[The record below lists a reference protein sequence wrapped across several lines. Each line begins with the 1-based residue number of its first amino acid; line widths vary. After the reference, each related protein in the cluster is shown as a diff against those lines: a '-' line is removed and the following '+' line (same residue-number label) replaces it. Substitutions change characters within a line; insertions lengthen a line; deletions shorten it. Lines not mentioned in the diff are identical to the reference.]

1 MQIGRMA
8 AEFYRMKIA
17 LELKVQKQIQKVDND
32 STELSVQLATIAVQT
47 SADAVSAAVHLA
59 TSQCTVWLL
68 SAHCAVVLAR
78 VYTCVQLR
86 AAACACGDLIP
97 NKFTHNTDTQD
108 CGQRNIL
115 RGLGKYHNNY
125 YYYDGHTASVQIQ
138 LMEQLVCCQEAPCW
152 PILCCHEAGSDGC
165 WARTR
170 VSQTSCDFR
179 QSQFPVRAASTQHH
193 VLRPRNHLDVYCS
206 LTAL

>member
-17 LELKVQKQIQKVDND
+17 LKLKVDND

-78 VYTCVQLR
+78 VYTCV
-86 AAACACGDLIP
+86 
-97 NKFTHNTDTQD
+97 
-108 CGQRNIL
+108 
-115 RGLGKYHNNY
+115 
-125 YYYDGHTASVQIQ
+125 
-138 LMEQLVCCQEAPCW
+138 
-152 PILCCHEAGSDGC
+152 
-165 WARTR
+165 
-170 VSQTSCDFR
+170 
-179 QSQFPVRAASTQHH
+179 
-193 VLRPRNHLDVYCS
+193 
-206 LTAL
+206 

>member
-59 TSQCTVWLL
+59 TLQCTVHSL
-68 SAHCAVVLAR
+68 AAVLGR

-97 NKFTHNTDTQD
+97 NKFTHNTDT
-108 CGQRNIL
+108 RL
-115 RGLGKYHNNY
+115 RTEEHF
-125 YYYDGHTASVQIQ
+125 
-138 LMEQLVCCQEAPCW
+138 
-152 PILCCHEAGSDGC
+152 AGS
-165 WARTR
+165 R
-170 VSQTSCDFR
+170 
-179 QSQFPVRAASTQHH
+179 
-193 VLRPRNHLDVYCS
+193 
-206 LTAL
+206 

>member
-17 LELKVQKQIQKVDND
+17 LELKVQKQIKKVDND

-97 NKFTHNTDTQD
+97 NKFTHNTDT
-108 CGQRNIL
+108 RL
-115 RGLGKYHNNY
+115 RTEEHF
-125 YYYDGHTASVQIQ
+125 
-138 LMEQLVCCQEAPCW
+138 
-152 PILCCHEAGSDGC
+152 AGS
-165 WARTR
+165 R
-170 VSQTSCDFR
+170 
-179 QSQFPVRAASTQHH
+179 
-193 VLRPRNHLDVYCS
+193 
-206 LTAL
+206 